1 LQRFCQLTPRERE
14 VFNILVRGKPHK
26 QISYDLGIS
35 ERTIKLHRHQLVEKL
50 KARSL
55 AELAVIAERL
65 KLLLFV
71 RASWRRGK
79 QVRTRERRQARFCRL
94 RDLAAGCAGRRER
107 LGENHQREKRHD
119 AVLKP
124 IACGAPSSTHFDARS
139 ARRTRVF
146 HFPDTADRGL
156 TKVIPLLATALAQWH
171 IGSPACD
178 VGRRYGVTKSVD
190 H

>member
-1 LQRFCQLTPRERE
+1 M
-14 VFNILVRGKPHK
+14 RGKPHK

-79 QVRTRERRQARFCRL
+79 QVRTRDRRQARF
-94 RDLAAGCAGRRER
+94 AGFAIW
-107 LGENHQREKRHD
+107 QRVAQVVES
-119 AVLKP
+119 
-124 IACGAPSSTHFDARS
+124 GS
-139 ARRTRVF
+139 ARTIS
-146 HFPDTADRGL
+146 A
-156 TKVIPLLATALAQWH
+156 
-171 IGSPACD
+171 
-178 VGRRYGVTKSVD
+178 KSGTTPS
-190 H
+190 

>member
-1 LQRFCQLTPRERE
+1 M
-14 VFNILVRGKPHK
+14 RGKPHK

-35 ERTIKLHRHQLVEKL
+35 ERTIKLHRHQLVERL

-79 QVRTRERRQARFCRL
+79 QVRTRDRRQARSCRF

-124 IACGAPSSTHFDARS
+124 IACGAPSSTHFDPRS

-171 IGSPACD
+171 IGSSACD
-178 VGRRYGVTKSVD
+178 VGRRYGVTKSVY

>member
-1 LQRFCQLTPRERE
+1 M
-14 VFNILVRGKPHK
+14 RGKPHK

-79 QVRTRERRQARFCRL
+79 Q
-94 RDLAAGCAGRRER
+94 
-107 LGENHQREKRHD
+107 
-119 AVLKP
+119 
-124 IACGAPSSTHFDARS
+124 DARE
-139 ARRTRVF
+139 
-146 HFPDTADRGL
+146 TADRLDPAGFAIWL
-156 TKVIPLLATALAQWH
+156 RVAQVVES
-171 IGSPACD
+171 GSA
-178 VGRRYGVTKSVD
+178 RTISAKSGTTPS
-190 H
+190 

>member
-79 QVRTRERRQARFCRL
+79 QVRTRDRRQARFCRL

-124 IACGAPSSTHFDARS
+124 IACGAPSSTHFDPRL

-146 HFPDTADRGL
+146 HFPDT
-156 TKVIPLLATALAQWH
+156 
-171 IGSPACD
+171 SD